1 MIRRSLAA
9 LVVSIPL
16 WWAALPAQ
24 DFTAQAKALA
34 ADLFARQ
41 FDKVTSQFT
50 DKMTAA
56 IPPAKLATMLDDL
69 FSQTG
74 SFRGIEGTRAE
85 IQQGYHVVFVTCRFE
100 KASLDLRLV
109 FDAAGKLAGMF
120 FAPSAP
126 KVEWSAPGYAKP
138 DAFQERQVAIGSGK
152 WQLPGTL
159 TLPRGSGPFPAVV
172 LVHGSGPHD
181 GDETVGP
188 NKPFKDLAWGLAG
201 RGIAVLRYTK
211 RTLRMAELKESPAA
225 SFTVKEET
233 VDDARAAVSLLAG
246 TGEIRRGK
254 IYVLGH
260 SLGGMLAP
268 RIADGDSNVAGVIL
282 MAGSCQP
289 LEQSVIEQLK
299 YLATL
304 PGADAAAAAKQIEAA
319 ERAAMEIRSLK
330 PGSASTIEF
339 LGSRI
344 PASYFLDLRSY
355 HPAETAAGLKIPIL
369 VLQGGRDYQ
378 VTLKDFEA
386 WKSALDGRDTATFK
400 LYAGLTHLFMPS
412 AAPGT
417 APGTPQ
423 DYASPGHVVEEV
435 IADLAA
441 WILKP

>member
-1 MIRRSLAA
+1 MLPRTLAS
-9 LVVSIPL
+9 LVVSVPL
-16 WWAALPAQ
+16 WLAALPAQ

-41 FDKVTSQFT
+41 FDKVASQST
-50 DKMTAA
+50 ERMAEA
-56 IPPAKLATMLDDL
+56 IPPAKLAAILDDL
-69 FSQTG
+69 LAKTG
-74 SFRGIEGTRAE
+74 PFRAIAGTRAE
-85 IQQGYHVVFVTCRFE
+85 IQQGYHVVSVTCQFE
-100 KASLDLRLV
+100 KTSLDLRLV

-120 FAPSAP
+120 FAPSGPQA
-126 KVEWSAPGYAKP
+126 EWSAPSYARP
-138 DAFQERQVAIGSGK
+138 AAFEERQVVIGSGK
-152 WQLPGTL
+152 WQLPGIL
-159 TLPRGSGPFPAVV
+159 TLPRGTGPFPAIV

-181 GDETVGP
+181 GDETIGP

-211 RTLRMAELKESPAA
+211 RTLKMAELKEPAA
-225 SFTVKEET
+225 AGFTVKEET

-246 TGEIRRGK
+246 APEIRGGK

-268 RIADGDSNVAGVIL
+268 RIAEGNGNIAGIIV
-282 MAGSCQP
+282 MAGSCRP

-304 PGADAAAAAKQIEAA
+304 PGTDAAAAAKQIEAA
-319 ERAAMEIRSLK
+319 ERTAKEIQDLA
-330 PGSASTIEF
+330 PGSAATIDL
-339 LGSRI
+339 LGSRL
-344 PASYFLDLRSY
+344 PGSYFLDLRSY

-369 VLQGGRDYQ
+369 VLQGARDYQ

-386 WKSALDGRDTATFK
+386 WKAALDGRDTVTLK

-417 APGTPQ
+417 GPGTPQ

-435 IADLAA
+435 IADVAA
-441 WILKP
+441 WILKH